1 MEEKIDQEPMAAR
14 ESNLAGL
21 LDAVGWG
28 LFFIWV
34 GVAFLA
40 DLGWGLGFIGVGVI
54 ILATSVAGRYLA
66 GPTGS
71 RSTICGPCST
81 WWMK

>member
-1 MEEKIDQEPMAAR
+1 MEQKNDQELEAAKGKG
-14 ESNLAGL
+14 LADW
-21 LDAVGWG
+21 LDTVGWA

-34 GVAFLA
+34 GIAFLA
-40 DLGWGLGFIGVGVI
+40 DLGWGLGLIGVGVI